1 MRKLLASLLGLF
13 LVAMAYAQ
21 PGSGSYIKRPSL
33 GISVGAYDF
42 LTAQRIRS
50 GSISSVIGNGQWASM
65 KEMSI
70 ALGLNFI
77 KGISENVDYSI
88 NFYTGNT
95 NYPPR
100 TGTNNGATAFLH
112 ELDASLHLKLL
123 TDKSFFVPYLSAGL
137 GGSLW
142 NKHFDAFMPFGGGFQ
157 FKMAPDYFLYTN
169 MQYRVPVTQG
179 ANYHFMYTLGFSGP
193 VGEKKEPVVKEVPP
207 APVVAPVVAAPVDT
221 DKDGINDPEDKCP
234 TVPGVAKYQGCPV
247 PDTDKDGIN
256 DELDKCPTV
265 AGVAKYE
272 GCPVPDT
279 DNDGIKDDVDQ
290 CVTVAGIAKYN
301 GCPIP
306 DTDGDGINDEEDKCP
321 TVAGIKELYGCP
333 RPDFKA
339 ENVLFS
345 SGKATLVATGKKEL
359 DIIVDYLKQYTG
371 FNVTATGHTDNTGD
385 AKFNQTLSEKRAAAA
400 KDYLVSKGVDAS
412 RISTEGK
419 GESDPIADNKTDAG
433 RKKNRRVQ
441 FRIDQ

>member
-1 MRKLLASLLGLF
+1 MRKLLTTLSGIF
-13 LVAMAYAQ
+13 LVGMVWAQ
-21 PGSGSYIKRPSL
+21 ESGESYIKRPTL

-50 GSISSVIGNGQWASM
+50 SSLSSVLGNKDWAKM
-65 KEMSI
+65 QEMSI
-70 ALGLNFI
+70 ALGINFI

-95 NYPPR
+95 AYPPR
-100 TGTNNGATAFLH
+100 TGTNNGVTGFLH
-112 ELDASLHLKLL
+112 ELDASLHVKML
-123 TDKSFFVPYLSAGL
+123 TDKSFFTPYLKAGL

-142 NKHFDAFMPFGGGFQ
+142 KDHFESFMPLGGGLQ
-157 FKMAPDYFLYTN
+157 FKIAPDFFLLSEL
-169 MQYRVPVTQG
+169 QYRVPVTQG
-179 ANYHFMYTLGFSGP
+179 ANYHFLYNLGFAGSLGDKP
-193 VGEKKEPVVKEVPP
+193 KPVVKQAPP
-207 APVVAPVVAAPVDT
+207 APVVAPPPPPADA
-221 DKDGINDPEDKCP
+221 DKDGIIDADDKCP
-234 TVPGVAKYQGCPV
+234 AVPGLAKYQGCPV

-279 DNDGIKDDVDQ
+279 DNDGIKDDADS
-290 CVTVAGIAKYN
+290 CVTVPGLAKYN

-306 DTDGDGINDEEDKCP
+306 DTDGDGIDDEKDKCP
-321 TVAGIKELYGCP
+321 TTPGIAELLGCP

-345 SGKATLVATGKKEL
+345 SGKAVLVASGKKEL
-359 DIIVDYLKQYTG
+359 DVIVDYLKQYTG
-371 FNVTATGHTDNTGD
+371 FNVMAEGHTDNTGD
-385 AKFNQTLSEKRAAAA
+385 EKFNQTLSEKRAAAA

-412 RISTEGK
+412 RIATSGK
-419 GESDPIADNKTDAG
+419 GESEPVADNKTAEG

-441 FRIDQ
+441 FRIVE

>member
-1 MRKLLASLLGLF
+1 MRKLLTSLIGIF
-13 LVAMAYAQ
+13 LVGMVWGQ
-21 PGSGSYIKRPSL
+21 QSEESYIKRPSL

-50 GSISSVIGNGQWASM
+50 SSLSSVVGDKQWAGL

-70 ALGLNFI
+70 ALGINFI
-77 KGISENVDYSI
+77 KGISNNVDYSI

-95 NYPPR
+95 DYPPR
-100 TGTNNGATAFLH
+100 TGTGDGKTGFLH

-123 TDKSFFVPYLSAGL
+123 TDKSFFTPYLKAGI

-142 NKHFDAFMPFGGGFQ
+142 KDRFESFMPLGGGFQ
-157 FKMAPDYFLYTN
+157 FKLAPDFFLLSEL
-169 MQYRVPVTQG
+169 QYRVPVTQG
-179 ANYHFMYTLGFSGP
+179 ANYHFLYTLGFAGSLGDKP
-193 VGEKKEPVVKEVPP
+193 KPVVKQAPP
-207 APVVAPVVAAPVDT
+207 APVVVPPAPVDT
-221 DKDGINDPEDKCP
+221 DKDGIFDPEDKCP
-234 TVPGVAKYQGCPV
+234 TVPGVAKYQGCPI
-247 PDTDKDGIN
+247 PDTDGDGIN

-279 DNDGIKDDVDQ
+279 DNDGFKDDVDN
-290 CVTVAGIAKYN
+290 CITVPGIAKYN

-321 TVAGIKELYGCP
+321 TVAGIRELFGCP

-345 SGKATLVATGKKEL
+345 SGKSVLVASGKKEL
-359 DIIVDYLKQYTG
+359 DIIVKYLADYTG
-371 FNVTATGHTDNTGD
+371 FNVTATGFTDNSGD
-385 AKFNQTLSEKRAAAA
+385 EKFNQALSEKRAAAA
-400 KDYLVSKGVDAS
+400 KTYLVSKGVDAS
-412 RISTEGK
+412 RITTNGK
-419 GESDPIADNKTDAG
+419 GESDPVADNKTAEG
-433 RKKNRRVQ
+433 RKKNRRVE
-441 FRIDQ
+441 FSIDQ